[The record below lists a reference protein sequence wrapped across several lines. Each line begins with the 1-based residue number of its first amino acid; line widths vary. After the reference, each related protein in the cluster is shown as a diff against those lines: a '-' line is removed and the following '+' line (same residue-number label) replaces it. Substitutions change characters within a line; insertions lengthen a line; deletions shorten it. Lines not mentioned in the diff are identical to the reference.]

1 MVIGLL
7 GYGTVGKAAYQIL
20 SERRDVTVKYVLSRR
35 KRSEVAARMTHSIDE
50 IIADPE
56 VDAVVELIGGLHPAY
71 EFVTA
76 ALKAKKH
83 VVTANKLLMSECY
96 ADLVELA
103 MANGVCLRY
112 SAAVGG
118 GIPWLISLERA
129 HRLSRIYSL
138 KGILNGTTNFILD
151 AMQEKGASF
160 GEALAR
166 AQALGFAEADP
177 TEDVDGH
184 DAARKTALSA
194 DVAFGV
200 VVPVGEVS
208 TFGIRS
214 VTEEDVMAARA
225 QGRVCK
231 LMGHAV
237 RCDEESGVAAWV
249 EPCFVPADCPEAD
262 VHEGNN
268 LFSFDGRFVGKES
281 FSGPGAG
288 GYPTGYAVAHDCLDI
303 LFAHPGV
310 YNWEMREVHLQNG
323 AVSHPYYVRLS
334 RESAWLAARAVEKW
348 NTGVL
353 TRPLSVSEMHAF
365 AASEIAAGAEIFF
378 AAVE

>member
-20 SERRDVTVKYVLSRR
+20 SERRDVKIKYVLSRR
-35 KRSEVAARMTHSIDE
+35 KQLEVDAIITPSIE
-50 IIADPE
+50 TIIADPE

-76 ALKAKKH
+76 SLKAKKH
-83 VVTANKLLMSECY
+83 VVTANKLLVSEHY
-96 ADLVELA
+96 GDLVELA

-160 GEALAR
+160 DEALAS

-177 TEDVDGH
+177 TDDVDGF

-194 DVAFGV
+194 NVAFGV
-200 VVPVGEVS
+200 IVSTREVS
-208 TFGIRS
+208 AFGIRS
-214 VTEEDVMAARA
+214 ISEEDVMAARA
-225 QGRVCK
+225 KGRVCK

-237 RCDEESGVAAWV
+237 RCDEKSGVAAWV
-249 EPCFVPADCPEAD
+249 EPAFVPADCPEAD
-262 VHEGNN
+262 IHEGNN

-334 RESAWLAARAVEKW
+334 RESEWLAARAVEKW